1 VTRSER
7 NESPVSDPGGRQP
20 GARYIAV
27 EGPTGVGKTTLGA
40 CLRER
45 LGWKL
50 LLDPYEANPFLA
62 QYYRAEPSAEWT
74 PLLVESAFIFLRV
87 AQLRHARDCRESHLI
102 SDYMFLR
109 TRIYADLLSDAS
121 DAARLK
127 NVLDLWAPDVPSP
140 DTVILLSAST
150 ETLMTR
156 IRRRGR
162 AIEEWLTD
170 DHIRRLQRGYRRFGA
185 HLEARV
191 IEVDADNW
199 DPRRKRDLDTV
210 IDALLV

>member
-1 VTRSER
+1 M
-7 NESPVSDPGGRQP
+7 
-20 GARYIAV
+20 RYVAV

-62 QYYRAEPSAEWT
+62 RYYRAQPSAEWT
-74 PLLVESAFIFLRV
+74 PLLVESAFVFLRL
-87 AQLRHARDCRESHLI
+87 AQLRHAQNSGESHLI

-109 TRIYADLLSDAS
+109 TQVYADLLPDESDAT
-121 DAARLK
+121 RLRT
-127 NVLDLWAPDVPSP
+127 VLDLWVPDIPSP

-162 AIEEWLTD
+162 AIEEWLTE
-170 DHIRRLQRGYRRFGA
+170 DHIRRLQRGYRDFGER
-185 HLEARV
+185 LQARV
-191 IEVDADNW
+191 IEVNADDW
-199 DPRRKRDLDTV
+199 DPRQKRDLDSL
-210 IDALLV
+210 IDAFLL